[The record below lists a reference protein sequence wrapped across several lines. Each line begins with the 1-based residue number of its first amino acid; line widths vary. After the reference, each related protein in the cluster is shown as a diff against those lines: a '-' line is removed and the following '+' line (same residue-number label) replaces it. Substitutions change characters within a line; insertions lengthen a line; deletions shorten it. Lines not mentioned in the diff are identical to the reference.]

1 MMKKQLA
8 LLLACLMLF
17 TLTACGGE
25 SPAAPNEGTSQS
37 SDSGQENIETPQG
50 EEEEE
55 EGEEENCF
63 QSLYAAGNDSIYYIQ
78 FNRTYTTPLCTSV
91 TFPTIKLLKYISL
104 RVKKQ
109 ILLEPISR

>member
-25 SPAAPNEGTSQS
+25 SPAASNEGTSQS

-55 EGEEENCF
+55 EGEWLLAIDILRRIQKASKMTF
-63 QSLYAAGNDSIYYIQ
+63 SARQASYFGRILQRLGVKSKRKTYGTYYHVV
-78 FNRTYTTPLCTSV
+78 PLEV
-91 TFPTIKLLKYISL
+91 
-104 RVKKQ
+104 
-109 ILLEPISR
+109 E